1 MKKITALILAG
12 MIGFASLPAQNVGQP
27 ADSTTQALTVVTDSA
42 ATQLPAVDFAAAE
55 LLPEEP
61 EQTPVIGV
69 DDGRWSVNFDGEDYI
84 LSKLV
89 KDSEFAEKFEGLE
102 TFDSETL
109 LLKDNMGLATVI
121 MLIIFGFPCLTIIV
135 GLIVIMMFA
144 LRRNRGRNE
153 LINNAIEHNYQ
164 LPDAFY
170 LGQKG
175 QNGNGP
181 AMPMRDSRKFYG
193 ATSLIAVGLSL
204 VIFAIYADVEF
215 FILAG
220 GIPLLI
226 GVGQLIGYY
235 CVPTTPRHNA
245 RPPYGGTPYNRPYP
259 PVQPQ
264 PWMNP
269 CQNEPRP
276 MESWQVTPQQPMPQP
291 MPPQQSGPVAP
302 QGGYPETP
310 IATEQDC
317 QQPAAPQSP
326 DMPQT
331 PPPYN
336 SPRQ

>member
-27 ADSTTQALTVVTDSA
+27 ADSTTQTVTAVADSA
-42 ATQLPAVDFAAAE
+42 AAQLPAVDFAAAE

-61 EQTPVIGV
+61 EQIPVIGV
-69 DDGRWSVNFDGEDYI
+69 DDGRWSVNFDGENYI
-84 LSKLV
+84 LSKLI

-204 VIFAIYADVEF
+204 VIFAICADATF

-235 CVPTTPRHNA
+235 CVPTTPRNNP
-245 RPPYGGTPYNRPYP
+245 RPPYGGVPYHGQYS

-264 PWMNP
+264 PWVNP
-269 CQNEPRP
+269 APNEHRP
-276 MESWQVTPQQPMPQP
+276 MESWQMHSQQPASQPMPTQQP
-291 MPPQQSGPVAP
+291 ETVAP
-302 QGGYPETP
+302 QGVCPETP
-310 IATEQDC
+310 MAPEQNSP
-317 QQPAAPQSP
+317 QTPAPQSP

-331 PPPYN
+331 PPPY